1 MMVIATQVELFGIAF
16 ARKISLL
23 GTWANNFSV
32 GFEALPISQ
41 SRMLNGCHYGKWVNV
56 RSKKCWCDIYLIVLS
71 WSFSKFVSSMKYTAL
86 TNELQKNWCRLL
98 KVHLKTQDNFVFVLF
113 LCFLVA
119 STKYSIILLCV
130 ARMIC
135 TIIQLKS
142 NSLIVRPKASIS
154 MTPSEPINDGII
166 FSYFLILYT
175 MVAIADRSTLI
186 PPSCVECRH
195 ICLFSV
201 FSSHCISWLFLFLY
215 PILFYVPH
223 LFLCTPS
230 FFMYHTLFFVPLPYL
245 YLVIQCKGLHLPA
258 RANRHN

>member
-1 MMVIATQVELFGIAF
+1 
-16 ARKISLL
+16 
-23 GTWANNFSV
+23 
-32 GFEALPISQ
+32 
-41 SRMLNGCHYGKWVNV
+41 
-56 RSKKCWCDIYLIVLS
+56 
-71 WSFSKFVSSMKYTAL
+71 MKYTAL

-98 KVHLKTQDNFVFVLF
+98 KVHLKTQDTFVFVL
-113 LCFLVA
+113 C
-119 STKYSIILLCV
+119 SIILLCV

-215 PILFYVPH
+215 PILVYVPH
-223 LFLCTPS
+223 PLLCAPSLFIPCHPVQGFAFACPREST
-230 FFMYHTLFFVPLPYL
+230 
-245 YLVIQCKGLHLPA
+245 
-258 RANRHN
+258 

>member
-1 MMVIATQVELFGIAF
+1 MVAPT
-16 ARKISLL
+16 
-23 GTWANNFSV
+23 
-32 GFEALPISQ
+32 
-41 SRMLNGCHYGKWVNV
+41 
-56 RSKKCWCDIYLIVLS
+56 KC
-71 WSFSKFVSSMKYTAL
+71 
-86 TNELQKNWCRLL
+86 
-98 KVHLKTQDNFVFVLF
+98 
-113 LCFLVA
+113 
-119 STKYSIILLCV
+119 SIILLCV

-142 NSLIVRPKASIS
+142 NSLIVRSKASIS

-201 FSSHCISWLFLFLY
+201 FSSHCISWLFLILY

-223 LFLCTPS
+223 PFLCTPP
-230 FFMYHTLFFVPLPYL
+230 FFMCAFLIYTLSSSARVC
-245 YLVIQCKGLHLPA
+245 ICLPA
-258 RANRHN
+258 RIDIISMRRQMNACSMAT